1 MRTNARLSAAFAFAA
16 SLFAGRAAQADPPS
30 FRAVPSLREGM
41 RVEACASPDRC
52 ETWVQFAPR
61 PYRTFVEARMAPS
74 GRFFYVWSRPDGRPR
89 EVDVFATPRREGQLA
104 QRRGHWSPGAGGDLV
119 WVTRDRLW
127 HRWGCGSACNIAQLY
142 DVYGT
147 TLASFVGQDAEVSPD
162 GRFAVIADAGEG
174 TLLDLNQAT
183 TRSFRG
189 PDGLRYAW
197 DVDWTDHDVTVWFD
211 DDDTDSRGAES
222 RRAVHLAIAP
232 SPAAVAA
239 EPSAAPAQPVTV
251 PASHASRVAVAAPV
265 AHAPVAHPPVAHA
278 PVVAPRREL
287 APAVARRAVAPVV
300 AAPRRAPLA
309 APATTRVA
317 PRASTVTHA
326 AVQPRLATTRALA
339 PLRGR

>member
-1 MRTNARLSAAFAFAA
+1 MRTNARLFAAVAFASALSAA
-16 SLFAGRAAQADPPS
+16 RAAQADPPT
-30 FRAVPSLREGM
+30 FRSVPSLREGM

-174 TLLDLNQAT
+174 TLLDLTQTT

-189 PDGLRYAW
+189 PEGLRYAW
-197 DVDWTDHDVTVWFD
+197 DVDWTDHDVSVWF

-222 RRAVHLAIAP
+222 RRAVRMAIAP
-232 SPAAVAA
+232 SSAAAVTAD
-239 EPSAAPAQPVTV
+239 PPPAPAQPITV

-265 AHAPVAHPPVAHA
+265 TRA
-278 PVVAPRREL
+278 PVVAQRRVV
-287 APAVARRAVAPVV
+287 APVARRVVAPVI
-300 AAPRRAPLA
+300 AAP
-309 APATTRVA
+309 RVA
-317 PRASTVTHA
+317 PRASAVSHA
-326 AVQPRLATTRALA
+326 AAQPRLAATRA
-339 PLRGR
+339 R